1 MRKNTGQEKEL
12 SHADQDVQL
21 ATQNQQKFHWK
32 YNKIKYSHSQFPKS
46 SFSCLMKDI
55 TDFEV

>member
-21 ATQNQQKFHWK
+21 ATQNQQKFH
-32 YNKIKYSHSQFPKS
+32 
-46 SFSCLMKDI
+46 
-55 TDFEV
+55 